1 MNSEDGRLTGLQKLL
16 LLILAGM
23 LAGFSI
29 LMAVLRAHPG
39 VRFVG
44 GLLRAEAQEGQIV
57 YSGKAHGDP
66 VTVAVSFPTNF
77 RTVVELAAG
86 ERLRDACE
94 VEYPLAPVQTVRGAV
109 NGIRVTRDGTLL
121 FTGAYDPET
130 DEWYDEEG
138 AWSPQFDVRAYS
150 SADPW
155 QGYAITPAL
164 AVRFALGPEPAAYGD
179 TALFAFAVFLT
190 VLTAVQ
196 IVFHRS
202 LFCLRHWAARD
213 PEPSDEYL
221 ALERIG
227 WVALLCVTAGL
238 YAAVSAVS

>member
-94 VEYPLAPVQTVRGAV
+94 VEYPLEPIRTEHGNQVS
-109 NGIRVTRDGTLL
+109 GIRVTKNGQVLFEGGYDG
-121 FTGAYDPET
+121 
-130 DEWYDEEG
+130 
-138 AWSPQFDVRAYS
+138 
-150 SADPW
+150 
-155 QGYAITPAL
+155 
-164 AVRFALGPEPAAYGD
+164 GD
-179 TALFAFAVFLT
+179 AFF
-190 VLTAVQ
+190 
-196 IVFHRS
+196 
-202 LFCLRHWAARD
+202 
-213 PEPSDEYL
+213 
-221 ALERIG
+221 G
-227 WVALLCVTAGL
+227 
-238 YAAVSAVS
+238 